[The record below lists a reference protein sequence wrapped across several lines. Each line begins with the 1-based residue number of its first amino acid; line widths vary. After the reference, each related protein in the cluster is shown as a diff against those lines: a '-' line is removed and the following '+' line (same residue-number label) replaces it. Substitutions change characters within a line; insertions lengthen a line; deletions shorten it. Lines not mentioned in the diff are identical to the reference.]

1 MLIPRPRSI
10 LLIVFLLA
18 GSLSPPHL
26 LGQNGSVPRAA
37 EGEDDSGISLEPN
50 YPNPVSPETW
60 IPFVLQPSLF
70 QRGSPVRVTMRIYN
84 SLNQVRAI
92 PVAIDHPNGGMQ
104 RVINLEYTEPG
115 RKIAY
120 WDGKDLAGRL
130 VLSGVYYLQLVIP
143 GQPLKTLKLIVDN
156 PRRRRSVLPF

>member
-10 LLIVFLLA
+10 LLIIFLLA
-18 GSLSPPHL
+18 GSLSPPGVH
-26 LGQNGSVPRAA
+26 GQGVPSR
-37 EGEDDSGISLEPN
+37 DSGEGGDGIVLESS

-60 IPFVLQPSLF
+60 IPFVLPPSLF
-70 QRGSPVRVTMRIYN
+70 EEGTPVSASMRIYN
-84 SLNQVRAI
+84 ILMQVRAI
-92 PVAIDHPNGGMQ
+92 PIAIDHPGDGGQQ
-104 RVINLEYTEPG
+104 RVLDLEYVEPG

-130 VLSGVYYLQLVIP
+130 VSSGVYYVQLVIP
-143 GQPLKTLKLIVDN
+143 GHPPLTSKLIVDN

>member
-18 GSLSPPHL
+18 GSLSPPRAA
-26 LGQNGSVPRAA
+26 GQNGPVLRS
-37 EGEDDSGISLEPN
+37 GEETDSGILLEQN

-60 IPFVLQPSLF
+60 IPFVLPPSLF
-70 QRGSPVRVTMRIYN
+70 EDGGSVRVTMRIYT
-84 SLNQVRAI
+84 SLFQVRAI
-92 PVAIDHPNGGMQ
+92 PVAMDHPNGGMQ

-130 VLSGVYYLQLVIP
+130 VASGVYYLQLVVP
-143 GQPLKTLKLIVDN
+143 GQPTRTLKLIVDN

>member
-1 MLIPRPRSI
+1 VLIPRPRSI

-18 GSLSPPHL
+18 GSLSPPDAM
-26 LGQNGSVPRAA
+26 GQSGAVPRGS
-37 EGEDDSGISLEPN
+37 EESGGGISLEPH

-70 QRGSPVRVTMRIYN
+70 QGGLPVKVTIRIYN
-84 SLNQVRAI
+84 SLSQVRAI
-92 PVAIDHPNGGMQ
+92 PVAIDHPSGGMQ
-104 RVINLEYTEPG
+104 RVINLEYAEPG

-130 VLSGVYYLQLVIP
+130 VLSGVYYLQLVVP
-143 GQPLKTLKLIVDN
+143 GQPPVTDKLIVDN

>member
-18 GSLSPPHL
+18 GSLSPP
-26 LGQNGSVPRAA
+26 GA
-37 EGEDDSGISLEPN
+37 EGQGVVTPRGLEESESGITLESN

-60 IPFVLQPSLF
+60 IPFVLPPSLF
-70 QRGSPVRVTMRIYN
+70 EGGAPVKVTMRIYN
-84 SLNQVRAI
+84 ILLQVRAI
-92 PVAIDHPNGGMQ
+92 PVAIDHPNGRGQ

-115 RKIAY
+115 RKVVY
-120 WDGKDLAGRL
+120 WDGKDLAGTL
-130 VLSGVYYLQLVIP
+130 VSSGVYYVQLVVP
-143 GQPLKTLKLIVDN
+143 GHATRTSKLIVDN